1 VGATFLAAAFGGAVF
16 FAAAFLA
23 TGFLAGLLAAVFFA
37 KALTF
42 FAGGRLEAAFFA
54 DFFTVFFAA
63 IAFFVFFFSV
73 LALLAFFTFLAMIV
87 LPIVAADFPT
97 HRAAIKHDSLRPYGS
112 YSLRLPLA
120 SDHPIRSSAFG
131 ADPPVAQSINSIG

>member
-1 VGATFLAAAFGGAVF
+1 MGATFLAATFGGAVF

-97 HRAAIKHDSLRPYGS
+97 HRGAIKHDSFRL
-112 YSLRLPLA
+112 YSLRSPLA
-120 SDHPIRSSAFG
+120 SDHPIRFSAFG